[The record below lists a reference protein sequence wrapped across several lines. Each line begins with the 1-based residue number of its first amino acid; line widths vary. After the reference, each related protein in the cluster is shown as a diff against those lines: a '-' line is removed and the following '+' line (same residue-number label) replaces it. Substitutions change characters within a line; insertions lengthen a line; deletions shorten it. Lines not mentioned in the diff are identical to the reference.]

1 VLKEQ
6 IPRQLSYVN
15 RLQARMIKRRFAVL
29 SIEDEDVASALRF
42 IEHATN
48 GIQVRD
54 VIANA
59 RRSPSR
65 LERRIKA
72 ALGRTIKA
80 EITMTR
86 LHRAKLLLQETG
98 LAVGAVA
105 TRSGFSE
112 SKYFCEVFRQNEQ
125 MTPTTY

>member
-1 VLKEQ
+1 
-6 IPRQLSYVN
+6 
-15 RLQARMIKRRFAVL
+15 MIKRLFVVL
-29 SIEDEDVASALRF
+29 SKDEDVASALRF
-42 IEHATN
+42 IREHATS

-59 RRSPSR
+59 RRSPST

-125 MTPTTY
+125 MTPTAYRKMFRQ